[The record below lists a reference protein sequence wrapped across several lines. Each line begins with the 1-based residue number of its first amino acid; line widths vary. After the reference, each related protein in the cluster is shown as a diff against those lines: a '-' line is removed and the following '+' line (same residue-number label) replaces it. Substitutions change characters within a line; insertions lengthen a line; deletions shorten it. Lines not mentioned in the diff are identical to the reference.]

1 MSNVPGCPR
10 VLVADD
16 DDKVRW
22 LMKLNLTR
30 AGYEVLLARDGKE
43 AYDLAEHEHPD
54 VAILDVMMP
63 EMDGVTLCHELKAH
77 LPATKV
83 MMLTV
88 KGTEDDMQRARDAGA
103 DLYMLKPYSL
113 AELLKAIQT
122 LTEQPS
128 STSSYC

>member
-1 MSNVPGCPR
+1 MSNEAGCPR

-30 AGYEVLLARDGKE
+30 AGYDVLLARDGKE
-43 AYDLAEHEHPD
+43 AYDLAELEHPD

-63 EMDGVTLCHELKAH
+63 EMDGVTLCQELKAN

-128 STSSYC
+128 STSSYS

>member
-1 MSNVPGCPR
+1 M
-10 VLVADD
+10 
-16 DDKVRW
+16 
-22 LMKLNLTR
+22 
-30 AGYEVLLARDGKE
+30 
-43 AYDLAEHEHPD
+43 
-54 VAILDVMMP
+54 AILDVMMP
-63 EMDGVTLCHELKAH
+63 EMDGVTLCQELKAN

-128 STSSYC
+128 STSSYS

>member
-1 MSNVPGCPR
+1 MSNEPGCPR

-30 AGYEVLLARDGKE
+30 AGYDVLLARDGKE
-43 AYDLAEHEHPD
+43 AYDLAELEHPD
-54 VAILDVMMP
+54 VAILDIMMP
-63 EMDGVTLCHELKAH
+63 EMDGVTLCQELKAN

-113 AELLKAIQT
+113 AELLEAIQT